1 MLDIKGLVEADEN
14 FLHSAAKAALATEMT
29 ETLGGEG
36 RGDEL
41 PAWHPVELWAAA
53 HDLADK
59 PVQA

>member
-1 MLDIKGLVEADEN
+1 LVEADEN
-14 FLHSAAKAALATEMT
+14 FLRSAAKAALATEMT
-29 ETLGGEG
+29 ETLGGES

-41 PAWHPVELWAAA
+41 PAWQPVELWAAA